1 MAKFA
6 RTEGMIFGHV
16 GFNYGCHVREQVYK
30 PGQWPLLSLMIP
42 STEITLKPHQITV
55 SGQSEKHVNEV
66 CNIIKSAANLDLRQ
80 PQPVYTMRH
89 KEQYEAQVSEALAEI
104 SASQYKKIIL
114 SRAVDLKE
122 RVDMPAT
129 LLHGRLSN
137 TPARTFSMSHGG
149 FEATGF
155 SPELVVA
162 VINGKTITEPLAGTR
177 SRIGTEEQ
185 VKRLGEEL
193 IHDGKEIVEHVISVK
208 EAITELNRVCTSDTV
223 AVEDFVGIPCFDIL
237 ILS

>member
-1 MAKFA
+1 VAKFV

-55 SGQSEKHVNEV
+55 SGHNEKHVHEV
-66 CNIIKSAANLDLRQ
+66 CDIIKNAAKVDLRQ
-80 PQPVYTMRH
+80 PQPVYTMCN
-89 KEQYEAQVSEALAEI
+89 KEQYKTQVSEALAEI
-104 SASQYKKIIL
+104 SAGQYKKIIV

-122 RVDMPAT
+122 RVDIPAT

-137 TPARTFSMSHGG
+137 TPARAFSMSHGG

-155 SPELVVA
+155 SPELVAA
-162 VINGKTITEPLAGTR
+162 VINGKVITEPLAGTC
-177 SRIGTEEQ
+177 SRIGTEEE
-185 VKRLGEEL
+185 VKRLGEQL

-208 EAITELNRVCTSDTV
+208 EAITELNRVCAWDTV
-223 AVEDFVGIPCFDIL
+223 AVEDFVGIPCFDIRIGL
-237 ILS
+237 